1 MIQFFKVPACLPC
14 HLIQVFD
21 LLAHGQ
27 TQALHRPRQSTNLY
41 LQQRA
46 VRYLGAIFNL
56 TEGFGANLFKEFLQS
71 LATVAGICVI
81 AVNAGAIPARYRNGP
96 GASMRPGD
104 DQAFKRAVR
113 IHAVAPRQRVYELP
127 RMISA

>member
-1 MIQFFKVPACLPC
+1 MIQFFKIPACLPC

-21 LLAHGQ
+21 PLAHGQ
-27 TQALHRPRQSTNLY
+27 TQVLHRPRQSTNLDF
-41 LQQRA
+41 QQRA
-46 VRYLGAIFNL
+46 VRYLGAIFDL
-56 TEGFGANLFKEFLQS
+56 TKGFGANLFKEFLQS

-81 AVNAGAIPARYRNGP
+81 AVNAGAIPPCDRNGP
-96 GASMRPGD
+96 GAGMRPGD
-104 DQAFKRAVR
+104 DQALKRAVR

>member
-1 MIQFFKVPACLPC
+1 MIQ
-14 HLIQVFD
+14 HLKFIRRIPRHCVDVLDSLARRQIQA
-21 LLAHGQ
+21 LQRSGQ
-27 TQALHRPRQSTNLY
+27 TPDLD

-46 VRYLGAIFNL
+46 VRHLGTIFDFPESLGAD
-56 TEGFGANLFKEFLQS
+56 LFEEFLQS

-81 AVNAGAIPARYRNGP
+81 AVNAGTIPARDRNGP
-96 GASMRPGD
+96 GAGMRSSD
-104 DQAFKRAVR
+104 DQALKRTVR